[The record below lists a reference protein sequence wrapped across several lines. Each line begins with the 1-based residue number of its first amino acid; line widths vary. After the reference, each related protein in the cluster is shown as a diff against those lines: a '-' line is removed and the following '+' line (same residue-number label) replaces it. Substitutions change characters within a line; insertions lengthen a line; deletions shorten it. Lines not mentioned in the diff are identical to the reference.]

1 MRAIELGIYDPGQD
15 QLIKN
20 HTNDARKSRK
30 TLRDLN
36 REKQIRQAR
45 DLERR
50 REEETIALIFG
61 DPEVEREELDLRKAR
76 AEIRKTE
83 FEAEQACWE
92 IEKVRAETM
101 AAMADAQKARAD
113 AKFTAAKAWNE

>member
-1 MRAIELGIYDPGQD
+1 MRAIELGIYNPSQD
-15 QLIKN
+15 KLVN
-20 HTNDARKSRK
+20 RHDDDTRKPRK

-36 REKQIRQAR
+36 RENQIRQAR
-45 DLERR
+45 DLQRR

-83 FEAEQACWE
+83 FEAEQARLE
-92 IEKVRAETM
+92 IEQIRAETVATM
-101 AAMADAQKARAD
+101 AAAQKARAD
-113 AKFTAAKAWNE
+113 AKLAAAKAWNG